1 MSVSRSVLA
10 GAAIAAAAACVVHAQ
25 DTTKGV
31 RIGLRY
37 DPSAKP
43 GVLVLPI
50 PGSAGDSLRAILE
63 RDLDY
68 SDRLSVIRLT
78 GGEGV
83 LPTSRTP
90 AGAPVPLNYP
100 LFARLGAAAIL
111 QVTPTAG

>member
-1 MSVSRSVLA
+1 MSVLRSVLA

-37 DPSAKP
+37 DPSTKP

-63 RDLDY
+63 R
-68 SDRLSVIRLT
+68 VNH
-78 GGEGV
+78 GESQSIV
-83 LPTSRTP
+83 HIIADVS
-90 AGAPVPLNYP
+90 
-100 LFARLGAAAIL
+100 I
-111 QVTPTAG
+111 